1 MDRAR
6 VIPVLMTIETVLLI
20 LLVLVLAGGFHDWGR
35 GPFYGAG
42 WYGGGWLGLMVLMV
56 ALFVIT
62 YRPR

>member
-1 MDRAR
+1 MSEQL
-6 VIPVLMTIETVLLI
+6 ILLI

-42 WYGGGWLGLMVLMV
+42 WYGGGWLGLLVLMV
-56 ALFVIT
+56 ALFVLT